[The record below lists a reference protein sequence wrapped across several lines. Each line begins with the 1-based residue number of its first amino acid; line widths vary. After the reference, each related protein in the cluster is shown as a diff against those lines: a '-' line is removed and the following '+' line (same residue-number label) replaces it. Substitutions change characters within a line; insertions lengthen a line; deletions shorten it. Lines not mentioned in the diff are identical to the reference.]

1 MREFVFQFGAFLL
14 YAAALSGAVYLGAK
28 ISKASGRG
36 WLGIL
41 AGVLIFG
48 VVGTLLALQGL
59 PAPGG
64 YGAD

>member
-1 MREFVFQFGAFLL
+1 MREFAFQLGSFVL
-14 YAAALSGAVYLGAK
+14 YAAILAGAAYLGVK
-28 ISKASGRG
+28 ISKMTGRG

-41 AGVLIFG
+41 SGVLIFG
-48 VVGTLLALQGL
+48 TVGTLLALHGL